1 MSVGQASSFAPDYG
15 KAKQSAARIFA
26 LLDSQPS
33 IDTTSNEGDKPV
45 RFDTSVGIHKD
56 VCW

>member
-1 MSVGQASSFAPDYG
+1 MAVGQASSFAPDYG

-33 IDTTSNEGDKPV
+33 INTESDMGSKPV
-45 RFDTSVGIHKD
+45 SA
-56 VCW
+56 